1 MLECL
6 AKGINRGSFIT
17 GRSVHNGFNVKLVA
31 AYVKMSNHLR
41 LLQELVDPCYLDLNK
56 GMNVYRQII
65 AFLLDVSKEN
75 YCI

>member
-1 MLECL
+1 
-6 AKGINRGSFIT
+6 
-17 GRSVHNGFNVKLVA
+17 
-31 AYVKMSNHLR
+31 MSKCQNHLR